1 MNNRDPIIQ
10 LPPSLLFFCL
20 RPTTERF
27 PFLFQ
32 KLRMS
37 REFCRS
43 FTESCPENQK
53 FQAPVLAPC
62 LQFWSPAAE
71 S

>member
-10 LPPSLLFFCL
+10 LPPPIIISFL
-20 RPTTERF
+20 PTADDKLF

-32 KLRMS
+32 KFRMS

-43 FTESCPENQK
+43 FTES
-53 FQAPVLAPC
+53 FRRLFGLLV
-62 LQFWSPAAE
+62 
-71 S
+71 